1 VVFVPSV
8 SKLARFPLLIILA
21 LIPFHTLFVAHIL
34 PARFDVHPMA
44 LVLWKETLLLVTLC
58 CGTMVTFAHGRTPVF
73 TSIDASVL
81 AFVAY
86 ALLSLPFSPS
96 PLAALYG
103 IRNYTE
109 AFLALLLAAR
119 FLQLGEQGIWQL
131 SQLLLAVAFFIS
143 VWAIFQSTYLGP
155 AFLLANGYA
164 QDGRLPTAFTGDFP
178 FQRAVGTFG
187 SPNVFA
193 LYLTTILLVVN
204 TVGKARS
211 ARGLVW
217 DAAQVTLGAALLA
230 TASRSAALGLGVGL
244 VARWLVSPEPRT
256 YRRPRAR
263 LLLLVGASALLLV
276 VAASSSYVA
285 VLPKHLYRTFTLDDP
300 SAAARI
306 TSLRD
311 SLGVLRE
318 HPFGVGIGQT
328 GPRAVNYTGRL
339 LNAESS
345 YLIVALD
352 TGIFGLAA
360 YLGIWITIGA
370 ALRGAYVDCLRLGAR
385 TAAEFCRGAFAAV
398 CGAATACLFLPLNV
412 EVEVMLVLCLI
423 AGAALAGARYVAPEA
438 PAAVSIPA

>member
-1 VVFVPSV
+1 M
-8 SKLARFPLLIILA
+8 SKLARFPLLAVLL
-21 LIPFHTLFVAHIL
+21 LIPFHTMLVAHIL
-34 PARFDVHPMA
+34 PARLDVPPMA
-44 LVLWKETLLLVTLC
+44 LALWKESLLLLTLC
-58 CGTMVTFAHGRTPVF
+58 CGTMVTLAHRRVPAF
-73 TSIDASVL
+73 TGVDTSVL

-103 IRNYTE
+103 IRNYSE
-109 AFLALLLAAR
+109 AFIALLLASR
-119 FLQLGEQGIWQL
+119 FAQLGEQGIWRL
-131 SQLLLAVAFFIS
+131 SRLLLAVAFFIS

-178 FQRAVGTFG
+178 FQRAVGTFE

-204 TVGKARS
+204 TVGKAQG
-211 ARGLVW
+211 ARGIIW

-244 VARWLVSPEPRT
+244 AARRLISPEPRG
-256 YRRPRAR
+256 YGRPHAR

-300 SAAARI
+300 SAAARV

-311 SLGVLRE
+311 SLNVLRE
-318 HPFGVGIGQT
+318 HPFGVGIGQA
-328 GPRAVNYTGRL
+328 GPRAVTYTGRL

-352 TGIFGLAA
+352 MGIFGLAA
-360 YLGIWITIGA
+360 YLSIWITIAA
-370 ALRGAYVDCLRLGAR
+370 ALRQAYAGCLRLGLR
-385 TAAEFCRGAFAAV
+385 TRAEFCRGAFAAV

-412 EVEVMLVLCLI
+412 EVEVMLVVCLI
-423 AGAALAGARYVAPEA
+423 AGAALAAAHDVAPDA
-438 PAAVSIPA
+438 AAVAPTAV